1 MENEI
6 MDVASLAN
14 DITLLIMPFVSVLI
28 MVVITLWFKDTKAGI
43 WCYKK
48 YEAIANW
55 ATDRYGI
62 DILNKEDIAWRT
74 KYPNVAKR
82 TDELEER
89 INYLELEIRR
99 LQKGKGNGK

>member
-1 MENEI
+1 MWLWLVSSI
-6 MDVASLAN
+6 AGSLLGAA
-14 DITLLIMPFVSVLI
+14 T
-28 MVVITLWFKDTKAGI
+28 TRWFKDTKAGI
-43 WCYKK
+43 WCYAK
-48 YEAIANW
+48 YEAIAVW
-55 ATDRYGI
+55 ATERYGI